1 MARLIGERPRYKGEA
16 LMYDFVMKELPDY
29 IYAKFEVV
37 IGGKSL
43 ARMDEFTKVLLER
56 INLENRAYNGEYD
69 ISISIGIAPITD
81 YHSIMDNMKT
91 ADERMYVE
99 KRIHH
104 QLSK

>member
-1 MARLIGERPRYKGEA
+1 
-16 LMYDFVMKELPDY
+16 
-29 IYAKFEVV
+29 
-37 IGGKSL
+37 
-43 ARMDEFTKVLLER
+43 MDEFTKVLLER

-81 YHSIMDNMKT
+81 YHSIMDNMKM